1 MERIDTPEK
10 VRTYLQE
17 QQIAHDDN
25 ACDAHLFMLAR
36 RRLRR
41 RLFQDGAISRA
52 SRINPALA
60 LSVEDLI
67 KTLHRIRNKAA
78 DSGTVQKIYP
88 TVTFKIDEWPD
99 PNVVCLKH
107 QVADDNKCKGRVV
120 DGACNRCYCVVPG
133 VLAYSFQVH
142 IEDNTQP
149 LATLTA
155 WVSDKGGAALFGMPA
170 DQFNALTHRASAGR
184 CTRGRDGRVDRRED
198 DYHVRAR
205 RR

>member
-1 MERIDTPEK
+1 M
-10 VRTYLQE
+10 
-17 QQIAHDDN
+17 
-25 ACDAHLFMLAR
+25 
-36 RRLRR
+36 RR
-41 RLFQDGAISRA
+41 RLFQDGAIVRA
-52 SRINPALA
+52 SRVNPALA

-78 DSGTVQKIYP
+78 DSGILQKIYP

-170 DQFNALTHRASAGR
+170 DQFNALTARQQGDAQEDVTDVSIAAKMIVTCEPGGDDVFV
-184 CTRGRDGRVDRRED
+184 CIFDAMRV
-198 DYHVRAR
+198 
-205 RR
+205 